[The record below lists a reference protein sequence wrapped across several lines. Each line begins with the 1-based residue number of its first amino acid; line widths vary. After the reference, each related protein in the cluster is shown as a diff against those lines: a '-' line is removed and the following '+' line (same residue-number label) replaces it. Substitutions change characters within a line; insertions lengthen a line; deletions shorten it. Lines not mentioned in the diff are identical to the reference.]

1 MPKTRPY
8 LFYDVAI
15 SICSTCYRKVEAK
28 TVFQDDKVYL
38 LKRCPQHG
46 PEKVLI
52 ADDVDY
58 YRRCR
63 EVFLK
68 PPEMPQIYNTPV
80 KWGCP
85 YDCGLCTDHEQHS
98 CLTLIEICDYCN
110 LRCPVCYAASGPE
123 RQQFRTLA
131 QIEKMLDAV
140 VRNEGH
146 PDVVQLSGGEPTMH
160 PDFFTIV
167 EMAKAR
173 PIKHLMVNTN
183 GVRIAQEEDFVK
195 RLAEVREDFEVYLQ
209 FDSFERDPLM
219 QLRGADLRR
228 VRQDAL
234 EKLNRYNISTN
245 LVVTL
250 KKGLNDHEIG
260 KIIDYAL
267 QQPCVRGVTFQP
279 IQDAGRL
286 EKWVPN
292 DHEDGSTTTGG
303 APLLAG
309 FARSGITTEEGGETE
324 SFPPTNHPNSS
335 AARDG
340 TYVRNFNPTTDRLTL
355 TEVRRKILEQTKVF
369 RPEDVIPVP
378 CHPDSLAMAYALKL
392 NGKVIPLTS
401 MIPPEVL
408 INGAANTILY
418 EQDPAVRTNLFKL
431 FATNHSPRSGAGTL
445 RELLCCLPK
454 IWIPDSTSSV
464 IPNETSAIPNQ
475 TVVIPREPRDLGF
488 AGTTLPA
495 AALSYENIFR
505 IIIMQFIDTHS
516 FDVRSVKKTCVH
528 IAHPDGRLIPFDT
541 YNLFYRDNLEQ
552 TRLTPLRQ
560 NAELALAA
568 T

>member
-1 MPKTRPY
+1 MPHKTRPY

-15 SICSTCYRKVEAK
+15 SICSTCFRKVEAK
-28 TVFQDDKVYL
+28 TVFQDDNVYL

-46 PEKVLI
+46 AEKVLI

-63 EVFLK
+63 EIFIK
-68 PPEMPQIYNTPV
+68 PPEMPLVYNTPV

-98 CLTLIEICDYCN
+98 CLTLVEICDYCN

-131 QIEKMLDAV
+131 QVEKMLDAV

-146 PDVVQLSGGEPTMH
+146 PDVVQLSGGEPTVH
-160 PDFFTIV
+160 PDFFRIV

-173 PIKHLMVNTN
+173 PIRHLMVNTN

-195 RLAEVREDFEVYLQ
+195 QLADYKEDFEVYLQ
-209 FDSFERDPLM
+209 FDSFEREPLM

-228 VRQDAL
+228 VREDAL
-234 EKLNRYNISTN
+234 EKLNRYNIATN

-260 KIIDYAL
+260 KTIDYAL
-267 QQPCVRGVTFQP
+267 TQPCVRGVTFQP

-286 EKWVPN
+286 ETWV
-292 DHEDGSTTTGG
+292 EEG
-303 APLLAG
+303 APPLSRSLRQGGDFDFPNTTSDPGAPSLPG
-309 FARSGITTEEGGETE
+309 VGRSGALD
-324 SFPPTNHPNSS
+324 SS
-335 AARDG
+335 RPG
-340 TYVRNFNPTTDRLTL
+340 KYLRNFNPATDRLTL
-355 TEVRRKILEQTKVF
+355 TEVRRKILEQTNVF
-369 RPEDVIPVP
+369 RPEDIIPVP

-392 NGKVIPLTS
+392 NGKVTPLTS

-418 EQDPAVRTNLFKL
+418 EQEPAVRDNLFKL
-431 FATNHSPRSGAGTL
+431 FATNHSPASSAGTL

-454 IWIPDSTSSV
+454 VWIPSDVTTNHVATDHVATGDSPVPPERRAAESS
-464 IPNETSAIPNQ
+464 PSLT
-475 TVVIPREPRDLGF
+475 
-488 AGTTLPA
+488 
-495 AALSYENIFR
+495 YENIFR
-505 IIIMQFIDTHS
+505 IIIMQFIDAHS

-528 IAHPDGRLIPFDT
+528 IVHPDGRLIPFDT
-541 YNLFYRDNLEQ
+541 YNLFYRDDLEQ
-552 TRLTPLRQ
+552 TRLAPLRKR
-560 NAELALAA
+560 AETALAGSI
-568 T
+568 

>member
-1 MPKTRPY
+1 MAKTRPY
-8 LFYDVAI
+8 LFYDIAL
-15 SICSTCYRKVEAK
+15 SICTACCRKIEAK
-28 TVFQDDKVYL
+28 IVFQDSNVYL
-38 LKRCPQHG
+38 LKRCPDHG
-46 PEKVLI
+46 SEKVLI

-63 EVFLK
+63 EIFIK
-68 PPEMPQIYNTPV
+68 PPEMPLVYNTPV

-98 CLTLIEICDYCN
+98 CLTLVEVCDCCN
-110 LRCPVCYAASGPE
+110 LRCPVCYANSGPE
-123 RQQFRTLA
+123 RQQFRDLK

-146 PDVVQLSGGEPTMH
+146 PDVVQLSGGEPTVH
-160 PDFFTIV
+160 PNFLEIV
-167 EMAKAR
+167 EMAKSR
-173 PIKHLMVNTN
+173 PIRHLMVNTN
-183 GVRIAQEEDFVK
+183 GVRIAQEEDFAR
-195 RLAEVREDFEVYLQ
+195 RLADYREDFEVYLQ
-209 FDSFERDPLM
+209 FDSFEREPLM

-228 VRQDAL
+228 VREDAL

-260 KIIDYAL
+260 KTIDYAL

-286 EKWVPN
+286 ESWIPN
-292 DHEDGSTTTGG
+292 AASKEDRG
-303 APLLAG
+303 APLLPG
-309 FARSGITTEEGGETE
+309 VGRSGGDSPDISTEV
-324 SFPPTNHPNSS
+324 SF
-335 AARDG
+335 
-340 TYVRNFNPTTDRLTL
+340 VRNFNPATDRLTL
-355 TEVRRKILEQTKVF
+355 TEVRRKILEQTNVF

-392 NGKVIPLTS
+392 NGKVTPLTS

-418 EQDPAVRTNLFKL
+418 EQEPAVRDGLFKL
-431 FATNHSPRSGAGTL
+431 FATNHSPQSQAGTL

-454 IWIPDSTSSV
+454 VFVPDQ
-464 IPNETSAIPNQ
+464 I
-475 TVVIPREPRDLGF
+475 
-488 AGTTLPA
+488 
-495 AALSYENIFR
+495 SYENIFR
-505 IIIMQFIDTHS
+505 IIIMQFIDAHS

-528 IAHPDGRLIPFDT
+528 IVHPDGRLIPFDT
-541 YNLFYRDNLEQ
+541 YNLFYRDDLER
-552 TRLTPLRQ
+552 TRLEPLRKRTLV
-560 NAELALAA
+560 EVS
-568 T
+568 

>member
-1 MPKTRPY
+1 MAKTRPY

-15 SICSTCYRKVEAK
+15 SICSTCYRKLEAK
-28 TVFQDDKVYL
+28 IIFQDGNVYL

-46 PEKVLI
+46 AERVLI

-63 EVFLK
+63 EFFIK
-68 PPEMPQIYNTPV
+68 PPEMPQVYNTPV
-80 KWGCP
+80 KGGCP

-110 LRCPVCYAASGPE
+110 LRCPVCYADRGPE
-123 RQQFRTLA
+123 RQQFRDL
-131 QIEKMLDAV
+131 QQFEKMLDAV

-160 PDFFTIV
+160 PQFFQIV

-173 PIKHLMVNTN
+173 PIRHLMVNTN
-183 GVRIAQEEDFVK
+183 GVRIAQEEDFVR
-195 RLAEVREDFEVYLQ
+195 RLAEYKEDFEVYLQ
-209 FDSFERDPLM
+209 FDSFEREPLIA
-219 QLRGADLRR
+219 LRGADLRR
-228 VRQDAL
+228 VREQAM
-234 EKLNRYNISTN
+234 EKLNRHDISTN

-260 KIIDYAL
+260 KVVDYAL

-286 EKWVPN
+286 EEFSP
-292 DHEDGSTTTGG
+292 
-303 APLLAG
+303 A
-309 FARSGITTEEGGETE
+309 
-324 SFPPTNHPNSS
+324 
-335 AARDG
+335 
-340 TYVRNFNPTTDRLTL
+340 TDRLTL
-355 TEVRRKILEQTKVF
+355 TEVRRKILEQTGVF
-369 RPEDVIPVP
+369 KPEDIIPVP

-392 NGKVIPLTS
+392 NGKVTPLTS

-418 EQDPAVRTNLFKL
+418 EQEPAVRDNLFKL
-431 FATNHSPRSGAGTL
+431 FATNHSPATTAGTL

-454 IWIPDSTSSV
+454 VLVPD
-464 IPNETSAIPNQ
+464 AI
-475 TVVIPREPRDLGF
+475 T
-488 AGTTLPA
+488 
-495 AALSYENIFR
+495 YENIFR
-505 IIIMQFIDTHS
+505 IIIMQFIDAHS

-528 IAHPDGRLIPFDT
+528 IVHPDGRLIPFDT
-541 YNLFYRDNLEQ
+541 YNLFYRDELEK
-552 TRLTPLRQ
+552 TRLAPLRQ
-560 NAELALAA
+560 NAELALSPI
-568 T
+568 

>member
-1 MPKTRPY
+1 MAKTRPY
-8 LFYDVAI
+8 LFYDVAL
-15 SICSTCYRKVEAK
+15 SICTTCYRKIEAK
-28 TVFQDDKVYL
+28 IIFQDSNVYL
-38 LKRCPQHG
+38 LKRCPEHG
-46 PEKVLI
+46 SEKVLI

-63 EVFLK
+63 EIFIK
-68 PPEMPQIYNTPV
+68 PPEMPLVYNTPV

-98 CLTLIEICDYCN
+98 CLTLVEICDYCN
-110 LRCPVCYAASGPE
+110 LRCPVCYASSGPE
-123 RQQFRTLA
+123 RQQFRTLD

-146 PDVVQLSGGEPTMH
+146 PDVVQLSGGEPTVH
-160 PDFFTIV
+160 PNFFEIV

-173 PIKHLMVNTN
+173 PIRHLMVNTN

-195 RLAEVREDFEVYLQ
+195 RLADYKEDFEIYLQ
-209 FDSFERDPLM
+209 FDSFEREPLM

-228 VRQDAL
+228 VREDAL

-260 KIIDYAL
+260 KTIDYAL
-267 QQPCVRGVTFQP
+267 QQPCIRGVTFQP
-279 IQDAGRL
+279 IQDAGRS
-286 EKWVPN
+286 ESWITN
-292 DHEDGSTTTGG
+292 DPEAAPPLSRSLRQGG
-303 APLLAG
+303 DFELPDPGTEQGKESPA
-309 FARSGITTEEGGETE
+309 SGRFI
-324 SFPPTNHPNSS
+324 
-335 AARDG
+335 
-340 TYVRNFNPTTDRLTL
+340 RNFNPATDRLTL
-355 TEVRRKILEQTKVF
+355 TEVRRKILEQTNVF

-392 NGKVIPLTS
+392 NGKVTPLTS

-418 EQDPAVRTNLFKL
+418 EQEPAVRQGLFKL
-431 FATNHSPRSGAGTL
+431 FATNHSPQSQAGTL

-454 IWIPDSTSSV
+454 VFVPEHI
-464 IPNETSAIPNQ
+464 
-475 TVVIPREPRDLGF
+475 
-488 AGTTLPA
+488 
-495 AALSYENIFR
+495 SYDNIFR
-505 IIIMQFIDTHS
+505 VIIMQFIDAHS

-528 IAHPDGRLIPFDT
+528 IVHPDGRLIPFDT
-541 YNLFYRDNLEQ
+541 YNLFYRDDLER
-552 TRLTPLRQ
+552 TRLDPLRGKIEGTLV
-560 NAELALAA
+560 ELS
-568 T
+568 